1 MDSEGEEEV
10 IASNVLPDIVN
21 HLLTSSSGVETACEM
36 TGLATNSAILSLINN
51 RMGRKRIDREA
62 FEVRFKGWDWSMRSK
77 QDPWYVGFH
86 PRAAWTRAKRF
97 FSRVE

>member
-36 TGLATNSAILSLINN
+36 TGLATNSAILSSLTNN
-51 RMGRKRIDREA
+51 RMGAKSFKNRASEGGSNEWVQSGRSLG
-62 FEVRFKGWDWSMRSK
+62 VRGY
-77 QDPWYVGFH
+77 PWLC
-86 PRAAWTRAKRF
+86 PRAARTRA
-97 FSRVE
+97 